1 MSREE
6 ELKREEELQKER
18 YAQYL
23 AEEKTIFDSLMS
35 NDVELNKSMR
45 YFSGVILILLT
56 SYIREIDHKTW
67 IMLISYA
74 PFILSII
81 TGVISYLF
89 IQKALHKQREFNEQ
103 YYLQNI
109 ESAATQRSMENKI
122 GSFLTFTSIILFVVG
137 ILIISALMIL
147 GMLDVKGGEQNGS

>member
-1 MSREE
+1 MSN
-6 ELKREEELQKER
+6 EEELQKER

-56 SYIREIDHKTW
+56 AYIDWDINHRTW
-67 IMLISYA
+67 IVLISYA

-81 TGVISYLF
+81 MNVISYLF

-103 YYLQNI
+103 YYLYYI
-109 ESAATQRSMENKI
+109 EEAATKRSAANKI
-122 GSFLTFTSIILFVVG
+122 GTFLIVASIILFAVG
-137 ILIISALMIL
+137 ILVIAGLMVCSI
-147 GMLDVKGGEQNGS
+147 LDVKGGE

>member
-1 MSREE
+1 MSN
-6 ELKREEELQKER
+6 EEELQKER

-56 SYIREIDHKTW
+56 AYINWDINHKTL
-67 IMLISYA
+67 IISISYA

-81 TGVISYLF
+81 MNVISYLF
-89 IQKALHKQREFNEQ
+89 IQRALHKQREFNEE
-103 YYLQNI
+103 YYLYNI
-109 ESAATQRSMENKI
+109 EESATKRSTANKI
-122 GSFLTFTSIILFVVG
+122 GTFLVVASIILFTVG
-137 ILIISALMIL
+137 ILVIAILMISGIL
-147 GMLDVKGGEQNGS
+147 EVKVKGGE